1 MISSMSTR
9 RSSVGVGVVNSLLYA
24 VSFLILIFKLTFTVE
39 LKLSS
44 LIGTE
49 PDPDNQIYQ
58 QLDNNGKYIIY
69 FKRNQNN
76 YRL

>member
-24 VSFLILIFKLTFTVE
+24 VSFLILTFKLTFTVE

-44 LIGTE
+44 SIGTG

-69 FKRNQNN
+69 FKRKQNN

>member
-24 VSFLILIFKLTFTVE
+24 VSFLILTFKLTFTVE
-39 LKLSS
+39 LKLTSI
-44 LIGTE
+44 IGTG
-49 PDPDNQIYQ
+49 PDLDNQIYQ
-58 QLDNNGKYIIY
+58 QLDNNRKYIIY
-69 FKRNQNN
+69 FKRKPNN